1 MAKVGHDV
9 IMSSKGRCGKR
20 CHGRTLDGV
29 AGGPGTR
36 VPSEAGEK
44 LHLPQGERLPHY
56 QM

>member
-20 CHGRTLDGV
+20 CHGRTLDRV